1 MMTKNIESVGLAVH
15 QHRRK
20 SELLVNQIRLQLA
33 VPTLA
38 IPKSLQLLGQEII
51 RFSISIS
58 QVPRTYAKILAILM
72 ELSLG

>member
-1 MMTKNIESVGLAVH
+1 MLG
-15 QHRRK
+15 
-20 SELLVNQIRLQLA
+20 NQIRLQPA

-38 IPKSLQLLGQEII
+38 IPKTLQLQGKEII

-72 ELSLG
+72 KLPLW